1 MRKSKIFFGSLAL
14 LSMGL
19 YSCSSDEP
27 VVGGGNQTIDGDRY
41 MAVNIST
48 AGLGATRVAGEGFEE
63 GKAKEGSIST
73 ENTRF
78 YFFDASGNAFTM
90 ESAVNVNGDFVVS
103 NMVKPLEISSVKDDG
118 NSNVAESNS
127 VLVLGK
133 AVGSGFQGVVPAQAV
148 CIVGL
153 SDTDF
158 TKLQNKSL
166 STLAKT
172 VKEYEGESFIMSN
185 SNWQGA
191 GDNGA
196 VSIADKIQTTPE
208 LAKENPA
215 EFYME
220 RLAVKV
226 RLKEGSLGTFVSKA
240 ADGSSDAT
248 YDIYDENGAKQSIK
262 LQVKLDGWQLIKKG
276 NGSYLIKQLPEYAFD
291 DWNAPTYH
299 RSYWATTPATAETE
313 AKTYDIY
320 TQNGWKTGVGDEN
333 AEYTNEWTKVG
344 QDNNATKFTRDLET
358 TAVVIRGHVQ
368 KVPAAGG
375 EATNL
380 DLVRWSGTYFELN
393 SFKNMVIKAYNK
405 EKGTTL
411 GVSAVTLVED
421 TGNDNVYKVYVDN
434 QVDNQEYPTYSKVQY
449 WIEGATSFYV
459 NITNGKGWFG
469 VVRNHIYEYELE
481 AVVGLGIPG
490 NDPGKPQETE
500 TFVAANLIE
509 LNWKVVSNKL
519 TLE

>member
-48 AGLGATRVAGEGFEE
+48 AGLGATRAAGEGFEE
-63 GKAKEGSIST
+63 SKSDGSEGTIT
-73 ENTRF
+73 ANNTRF

-90 ESAVNVNGDFVVS
+90 ASAVNVNGDVVS
-103 NMVKPLEISSVKDDG
+103 NMVKPVSIESSKDDG
-118 NSNVAESNS
+118 NGTSDKSKS

-133 AVGSGFQGVVPAQAV
+133 AAGEGFQGVVPAQAV

-158 TKLQNKSL
+158 TDLQNKSL
-166 STLAKT
+166 STLAQT
-172 VKEYEGESFIMSN
+172 VKAYEGASFIMSN
-185 SNWQGA
+185 SNWEGA

-226 RLKEGSLGTFVSKA
+226 RLKDLGTFTSQD
-240 ADGSSDAT
+240 ADGNDAT
-248 YDIYDENGAKQSIK
+248 YHIYGENGEENIK
-262 LQVKLDGWQLIKKG
+262 LQVKLDGWQLINKG
-276 NGSYLIKQLPEYAFD
+276 NGSYLIKQLPANDFTGWTG
-291 DWNAPTYH
+291 WNAPDYH
-299 RSYWATTPATAETE
+299 RCYWAVTPGE
-313 AKTYDIY
+313 ASLGTKEYNIWEDDA
-320 TQNGWKTGVGDEN
+320 WKTGVGDAN
-333 AEYTNEWTKVG
+333 AEYTNEWTKTTQADVTEFLRG
-344 QDNNATKFTRDLET
+344 AET
-358 TAVVIRGHVQ
+358 TAVVIRGRVQ
-368 KVPAAGG
+368 KVPAEGG
-375 EATNL
+375 TATNL
-380 DLVRWSGTYFELN
+380 DLVRWSGVYYELN
-393 SFKNMVIKAYNK
+393 SFKKMVIDAYNTANH
-405 EKGTTL
+405 TTL
-411 GVSAVTLVED
+411 TVDAVTLVED
-421 TGNDNVYKVYVDN
+421 TENDNVHKV
-434 QVDNQEYPTYSKVQY
+434 QVNGTDYAQYGKVQY
-449 WIEGATSFYV
+449 WKDGAASFVV
-459 NITNGKGWFG
+459 NIKNEAGWFG

-481 AVVGLGIPG
+481 AVVGLGVPG
-490 NDPGKPQETE
+490 NDPNKPEETE

-509 LNWKVVSNKL
+509 LNWKLESNKL
-519 TLE
+519 TLQ